1 MTRPRTI
8 LRCARVGSSLIS
20 ETSGTGVR
28 KCERCAH
35 AIHVTPE
42 SLEKTKRESALYVVI
57 CDECVHDPRLPEF
70 LAGKS
75 AN

>member
-1 MTRPRTI
+1 MTRTI

-20 ETSGTGVR
+20 ETHGTVVR
-28 KCERCAH
+28 TCERCAH
-35 AIHVTPE
+35 DIHVTPA
-42 SLEKTKRESALYVVI
+42 SLKKIQHTSALYVVI
-57 CDECVHDPRLPEF
+57 CDECVHDPLLPEF